1 MAGRITYYGNII
13 TQGLVLDL
21 DAANIGSY
29 LKTGSIWNDISGNGN
44 RGTLTNGAFYTGSDY
59 GGIVFDGINDYVNI
73 QNNVNPSNITLEFFF
88 KVSITSSY
96 QYLIS
101 NARDCCG
108 AYNGYELRIES
119 GTPMFQIWNSVNAA
133 VYGTLAPLNQNYHLA
148 ATYDGSQLKIYQNSV
163 LRGTTNST
171 LGIGVT
177 PSYNLAVGGM
187 GMAPAVYNMSGSIY
201 VGRVYNRA
209 LSQSEITQNF
219 NAYRSR
225 YGI

>member
-1 MAGRITYYGNII
+1 MAGRVAYSGNTV
-13 TQGLVLDL
+13 TQGLILNL
-21 DAANIGSY
+21 DAAVQGSY
-29 LKTGSIWNDISGNGN
+29 PKTGSLWIDISGNEN
-44 RGTLTNGAFYTGSDY
+44 RGTLTNGAFYSSSDY
-59 GGIVFDGINDYVNI
+59 GSITFDGINDYVSI

-163 LRGTTNST
+163 LRGTLNST

-177 PSYNLAVGGM
+177 PSYTLAVGGM
-187 GMAPAVYNMSGSIY
+187 GFNPAAYNFSGSIY
-201 VGRVYNRA
+201 VGKVYNRA
-209 LSQSEITQNF
+209 LSQAEITQNF